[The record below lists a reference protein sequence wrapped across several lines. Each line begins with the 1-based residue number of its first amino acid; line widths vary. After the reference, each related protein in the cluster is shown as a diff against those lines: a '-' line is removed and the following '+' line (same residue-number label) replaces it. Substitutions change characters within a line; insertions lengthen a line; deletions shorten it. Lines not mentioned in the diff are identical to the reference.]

1 WDGTSFV
8 RQETYNTIESL
19 QDAKVTVQRST
30 VCKCETIQAKII
42 DPNTML
48 LQNLDTGAYF
58 YADKQSIEYT
68 SIQPDNGGT
77 VLVFQFESNTTEY
90 NGTLSY
96 LMKGITW
103 TPNYDLFLI
112 NDNEAKLRAY
122 ANIKNNQQQEYKV
135 ENTHLLSGDVQLATS
150 YTRFNYIS
158 LMGGESVNMQQIQS
172 DGEHKGL
179 YSYSLNDQYTLRSS
193 SSIRLPFIDIVAK
206 YKFYYKAFTSISTA
220 QYQGVFDR
228 SYDLT
233 PDQFMPAGIISIYD
247 NRVLVGQSSLP
258 DIPENYTQTISVGHD
273 NDVRYVVNSNL
284 TSKSNGRFDLIFFNG
299 SSVKPI
305 CTIVS
310 TNFQVAPS
318 DDCQQYATICV
329 PTCASHQQC
338 ISGVCVGRGSLS
350 FTLTWSRAG
359 DGDIIVTIPN
369 GNTIMYSQRGP
380 NFLTNYGQLD
390 VDDQRGTGPE
400 NIYWNST
407 EPASGTYQVCFQQY
421 SFNTFATPTDPIT
434 AVVEVNRAGHD
445 PQTFRKTFTQRMPFP
460 LPNNCQE
467 SYDTYLGSI
476 VY

>member
-1 WDGTSFV
+1 MKQI
-8 RQETYNTIESL
+8 RINYCL
-19 QDAKVTVQRST
+19 QTEMTAATDTTTDATAT
-30 VCKCETIQAKII
+30 DII
-42 DPNTML
+42 T
-48 LQNLDTGAYF
+48 
-58 YADKQSIEYT
+58 
-68 SIQPDNGGT
+68 
-77 VLVFQFESNTTEY
+77 
-90 NGTLSY
+90 
-96 LMKGITW
+96 
-103 TPNYDLFLI
+103 
-112 NDNEAKLRAY
+112 
-122 ANIKNNQQQEYKV
+122 
-135 ENTHLLSGDVQLATS
+135 
-150 YTRFNYIS
+150 
-158 LMGGESVNMQQIQS
+158 
-172 DGEHKGL
+172 
-179 YSYSLNDQYTLRSS
+179 
-193 SSIRLPFIDIVAK
+193 
-206 YKFYYKAFTSISTA
+206 TSISMPESPST
-220 QYQGVFDR
+220 
-228 SYDLT
+228 T
-233 PDQFMPAGIISIYD
+233 P
-247 NRVLVGQSSLP
+247 
-258 DIPENYTQTISVGHD
+258 
-273 NDVRYVVNSNL
+273 
-284 TSKSNGRFDLIFFNG
+284 
-299 SSVKPI
+299 
-305 CTIVS
+305 
-310 TNFQVAPS
+310 
-318 DDCQQYATICV
+318 TICV